1 MGLDLIILIVNGKN
15 VSLNLESFSYKDEKG
30 VLSDSI
36 VLEVLGEFER
46 PKYSDLIKAYINDF
60 FCGTFIVQN
69 VKFSKFN
76 TTIEA
81 TAIDFNTNLK
91 EKKFKDF
98 KDTSI
103 DKICKSIA
111 LDNNL
116 NCKTN
121 VNIPIPHISQINQSD
136 LEFLKKLSYDYN
148 ATFSIKNNTLL
159 FLKDNKENRTTTY
172 KIDENECENWQLEYT
187 NKTLFNSCKALW
199 HDTKDNTLKSVTV
212 GNENPVKILKGNF
225 KSQEE
230 AQQKAKSAL
239 EIANKGTIKGSLS
252 IYGQIIQASAKLEF
266 KNHTFQIIS
275 VNHSINYN
283 AWNIDIEFEN

>member
-1 MGLDLIILIVNGKN
+1 
-15 VSLNLESFSYKDEKG
+15 
-30 VLSDSI
+30 
-36 VLEVLGEFER
+36 
-46 PKYSDLIKAYINDF
+46 LIKAYINDF

-76 TTIEA
+76 TIIEA
-81 TAIDFNTNLK
+81 TAIDFSTNLK

-98 KDTSI
+98 KNTSI
-103 DKICKSIA
+103 AKICKSIA

-121 VNIPIPHISQINQSD
+121 IDIPISYISQIDQSD

-159 FLKDNKENRTTTY
+159 FLKNNKEDITTTY
-172 KIDENECENWQLEYT
+172 KIDENEYESWQLEYT
-187 NKTLFNSCKALW
+187 NKTLFNSCKAVW
-199 HDTKDNTLKSVTV
+199 HDTKDNTLKSVMI
-212 GNENPVKILKGNF
+212 GKQNPVKVLKGNF

-230 AQQKAKSAL
+230 AQQKVKSAL

-252 IYGQIIQASAKLEF
+252 IYGQII
-266 KNHTFQIIS
+266 
-275 VNHSINYN
+275 
-283 AWNIDIEFEN
+283 